1 MAQGLHFNKD
11 MSICEEN
18 EMKKILMTLLFLVI
32 IAVSTSVFVH
42 VSLVLITRFTPYSQ
56 ITSIDSS
63 EDDEADKQEVENVA
77 EPKKTGEEN
86 NSIER
91 KHINDCS
98 YICPLNNRVKVI
110 EFTN

>member
-1 MAQGLHFNKD
+1 MR
-11 MSICEEN
+11 ICEEN

-32 IAVSTSVFVH
+32 IAMSTSVFVH

-63 EDDEADKQEVENVA
+63 EDDKQEVENVA
-77 EPKKTGEEN
+77 EPKKTGEET

-98 YICPLNNRVKVI
+98 YICPLNKRVKVI